1 MDTINDPSAQRLRA
15 YLNEARSTVLWK
27 CEALSE
33 ELARRPMTPTG
44 THMLGIVH
52 HLAVTEYGYFGE
64 CLGLLPNDDHVL
76 ELLQSEDSQ
85 IDFLP
90 PADYSVQDVLE
101 LYRKSVAFAEAA
113 LDNLELAS
121 PAVIPWWSIHRHS
134 TVEHLIVHMIAE
146 TSRHAGQLD
155 IVRELL
161 DGQVGLREQALNLPS
176 YSSAQWKEQYSHLQ
190 QLSQEVVQRK

>member
-1 MDTINDPSAQRLRA
+1 YRTVTGVLRHHSA

-176 YSSAQWKEQYSHLQ
+176 YSSAQWQEQYSHLQ

>member
-1 MDTINDPSAQRLRA
+1 MDTTNDPSAQRLRA

-27 CEALSE
+27 CETLSE

-64 CLGLLPNDDHVL
+64 CLGLIPNDDHVL
-76 ELLQSEDSQ
+76 QLLQSEDSQ

-90 PADYSVQDVLE
+90 PADYSVQDVLD
-101 LYRKSVAFAEAA
+101 LYQKSIAFAEAA
-113 LDNLELAS
+113 LDNLELVS
-121 PAVIPWWSIHRHS
+121 PAVIPWWSVHRHS

-176 YSSAQWKEQYSHLQ
+176 YSSVQWQEQFLHLQ
-190 QLSQEVVQRK
+190 RLSQEVVQPE

>member
-52 HLAVTEYGYFGE
+52 HLAVTEYGYLGE

-176 YSSAQWKEQYSHLQ
+176 YSSAQWQEQYSHLQ

>member
-85 IDFLP
+85 IDF
-90 PADYSVQDVLE
+90 
-101 LYRKSVAFAEAA
+101 
-113 LDNLELAS
+113 AS
-121 PAVIPWWSIHRHS
+121 GRLFGSRRARAVPKIRRLRRS
-134 TVEHLIVHMIAE
+134 
-146 TSRHAGQLD
+146 G
-155 IVRELL
+155 
-161 DGQVGLREQALNLPS
+161 VG
-176 YSSAQWKEQYSHLQ
+176 
-190 QLSQEVVQRK
+190 

>member
-176 YSSAQWKEQYSHLQ
+176 YSSAQWQEQYSHLQ

>member
-1 MDTINDPSAQRLRA
+1 MDTKNDPSAQRLRA
-15 YLNEARSTVLWK
+15 YLNEARGTVLWK

-44 THMLGIVH
+44 THLLGIVH

-64 CLGLLPNDDHVL
+64 CLGLVPNDDHVL
-76 ELLQSEDSQ
+76 QLLQSEDSQ

-90 PADYSVQDVLE
+90 PADYSVQDVVD
-101 LYRKSVAFAEAA
+101 LYRKSIAFAEAA
-113 LDNLELAS
+113 LDNLELVS
-121 PAVIPWWSIHRHS
+121 PALIPWWTVHRHS

-161 DGQVGLREQALNLPS
+161 DGQVGLREQALNLPG
-176 YSSAQWKEQYSHLQ
+176 YSSAQWQEQYRHLQ
-190 QLSQEVVQRK
+190 QLSQEAAQRK

>member
-121 PAVIPWWSIHRHS
+121 PAVIPWWSVHRHS

-176 YSSAQWKEQYSHLQ
+176 YSSAQWQEQYSHLQ

>member
-1 MDTINDPSAQRLRA
+1 MDTTNDPSAQRLRA

-27 CEALSE
+27 CETLSE

-64 CLGLLPNDDHVL
+64 CLGLIPNDDHVL
-76 ELLQSEDSQ
+76 QLLQSEDSQ

-176 YSSAQWKEQYSHLQ
+176 YSSAQWQEQYSHLQ